1 MENYFFVLFSKIINK
16 YLLFQINLKKMSNE
30 LRNLNSQSFSELECT
45 SSKNISTELQTIKV
59 QEKKKYVNFYICQLS
74 VGIIFTY
81 IFIICSITIN
91 IVNRVIFWKFKFKF
105 NFTLILLQQLFCM
118 IFFSLC
124 SRYSKIFIAQTGGI
138 SFSDFWK
145 LKFQYIGYCIF
156 FILKTVTS
164 LIGYQLVTNIPMYV
178 NLRKFLTAMTFI
190 YQFFFKKKKISNI
203 NILVVIL
210 LTLGAFLTGIDDYST
225 DYKGYAA
232 VFLKNMFNLVN
243 LEISENFKQKNGV
256 TNLKLLVY
264 NSFLSTPLLLL
275 TIFING
281 EFIKVVNYF
290 QEEHDFNYKNLIFF
304 LFASCSIVMI
314 TNSSFFISNE
324 KNTSLFTQLISDSKY
339 IVITFISY
347 FVLKSFTLTWKNIT
361 GIILSTIAAIIIT
374 INSLYNNI
382 KINKNCTKETFKN
395 IKIINNEGSKENIN
409 NSL

>member
-1 MENYFFVLFSKIINK
+1 
-16 YLLFQINLKKMSNE
+16 MSNE
-30 LRNLNSQSFSELECT
+30 LNNLKSPSFSELEE
-45 SSKNISTELQTIKV
+45 SSDKV
-59 QEKKKYVNFYICQLS
+59 IASIPNNEENKEKKKFVNLYICQLS

-91 IVNRVIFWKFKFKF
+91 IVNRVIFWQYKFKF
-105 NFTLILLQQLFCM
+105 NFTLILLQQTFCM
-118 IFFSLC
+118 IFFSL
-124 SRYSKIFIAQTGGI
+124 SAKYSKIFNTQTGGI

-145 LKFQYIGYCIF
+145 LKYQYIGYSIF

-164 LIGYQLVTNIPMYV
+164 LLGYQLVTNIPMYV

-190 YQFFFKKKKISNI
+190 YQYFFKKKRISRI

-210 LTLGAFLTGIDDYST
+210 VSIGAFLTGIDDYST

-264 NSFLSTPLLLL
+264 NSFLSTPILLI
-275 TIFING
+275 TISVNG
-281 EFIKVVNYF
+281 ELFRVINYF
-290 QEEHDFNYKNLIFF
+290 QEEHDFNYRNLIIF
-304 LFASCSIVMI
+304 LFLSCFVVML

-339 IVITFISY
+339 IIITFISY
-347 FVLKSFTLTWKNIT
+347 FVLQSFTLTWKNIT

-382 KINKNCTKETFKN
+382 KFEKKHKMETFKN
-395 IKIINNEGSKENIN
+395 IKINKTDSSKEVVIS
-409 NSL
+409 SL

>member
-1 MENYFFVLFSKIINK
+1 
-16 YLLFQINLKKMSNE
+16 MSNE
-30 LRNLNSQSFSELECT
+30 LNNLKSPNISELEESSDKVIT
-45 SSKNISTELQTIKV
+45 SVELDNLKE
-59 QEKKKYVNFYICQLS
+59 EKKKYVNLYICQLS

-91 IVNRVIFWKFKFKF
+91 IVNRVIFWQYKFKF
-105 NFTLILLQQLFCM
+105 NFTLILFQQTFCM

-124 SRYSKIFIAQTGGI
+124 AKYSEIFNTQTGGI
-138 SFSDFWK
+138 SFFDFWK
-145 LKFQYIGYCIF
+145 LKYQYIGYSIF

-164 LIGYQLVTNIPMYV
+164 FLGYQLVTNIPMYV

-190 YQFFFKKKKISNI
+190 YQYFCKKKRISRI
-203 NILVVIL
+203 NLLVVIL
-210 LTLGAFLTGIDDYST
+210 VTLGAFLTGIDDYST

-264 NSFLSTPLLLL
+264 NSFLSTPLLVI
-275 TIFING
+275 TIFATG
-281 EFIKVVNYF
+281 EFCRMINSS
-290 QEEHDFNYKNLIFF
+290 QEEHDFSYRNLTFF
-304 LFASCSIVMI
+304 LFLSCSVVML

-339 IVITFISY
+339 IIITFISY
-347 FVLKSFTLTWKNIT
+347 FVLQSFTLTWKNIT

-382 KINKNCTKETFKN
+382 KFEKKQKKEKYKN
-395 IKIINNEGSKENIN
+395 IKIKNLDSSKEVVNT
-409 NSL
+409 SL

>member
-1 MENYFFVLFSKIINK
+1 
-16 YLLFQINLKKMSNE
+16 
-30 LRNLNSQSFSELECT
+30 
-45 SSKNISTELQTIKV
+45 
-59 QEKKKYVNFYICQLS
+59 
-74 VGIIFTY
+74 
-81 IFIICSITIN
+81 
-91 IVNRVIFWKFKFKF
+91 
-105 NFTLILLQQLFCM
+105 M

-124 SRYSKIFIAQTGGI
+124 AKYSEIFNTQTGGI
-138 SFSDFWK
+138 SFFDFWK
-145 LKFQYIGYCIF
+145 LKYQYIGYSIF

-164 LIGYQLVTNIPMYV
+164 LLGYQLVTNIPMYV

-190 YQFFFKKKKISNI
+190 YQYFCKKKRISRI

-210 LTLGAFLTGIDDYST
+210 VTLGAFLTGIDDYST

-264 NSFLSTPLLLL
+264 NSFLSTPLLLI
-275 TIFING
+275 TIFVNG
-281 EFIKVVNYF
+281 EFFRMINYF
-290 QEEHDFNYKNLIFF
+290 QEEHDFSYRNLTFF
-304 LFASCSIVMI
+304 LFLSCSVVMV

-339 IVITFISY
+339 IIITFISY
-347 FVLKSFTLTWKNIT
+347 FVLKSFALTWKNVT

-382 KINKNCTKETFKN
+382 KFEKKQKKEKYKN
-395 IKIINNEGSKENIN
+395 IKIKKLDSSKEVVNT
-409 NSL
+409 SL